1 MPSKVLWSFV
11 VLFID
16 CLVNRVGAISTAE
29 HEVSVL
35 VLWLAISFSVYQH
48 DSRISWDL

>member
-16 CLVNRVGAISTAE
+16 CLVDRAE
-29 HEVSVL
+29 HEASGL
-35 VLWLAISFSVYQH
+35 VLGLAK
-48 DSRISWDL
+48 